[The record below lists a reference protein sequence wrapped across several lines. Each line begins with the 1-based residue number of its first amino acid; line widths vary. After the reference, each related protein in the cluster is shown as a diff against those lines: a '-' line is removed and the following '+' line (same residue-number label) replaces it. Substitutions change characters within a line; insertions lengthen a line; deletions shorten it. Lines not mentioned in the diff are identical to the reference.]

1 MSIQDQ
7 SAGRANFAAALAN
20 TVAAAEKNGST
31 LRVRVEA
38 ERLWTAT
45 AEPDMTREELEQEIS
60 RIAFRRGIPIE
71 I

>member
-7 SAGRANFAAALAN
+7 SAKPADLAAAMQDV
-20 TVAAAEKNGST
+20 VAGAQKNGST

-45 AEPDMTREELEQEIS
+45 LKHEMSREELEARLS
-60 RIAFRRGIPIE
+60 RAALRRGIPLE
-71 I
+71 L